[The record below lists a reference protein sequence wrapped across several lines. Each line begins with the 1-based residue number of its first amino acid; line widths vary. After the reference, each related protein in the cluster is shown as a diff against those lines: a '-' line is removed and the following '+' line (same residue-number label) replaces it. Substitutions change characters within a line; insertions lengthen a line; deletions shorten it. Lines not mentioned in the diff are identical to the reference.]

1 MKITN
6 RHGLPQAFVDAVVND
21 PYDKGH
27 SDISATSLIDA
38 PQRRALLRKHHDS
51 IVEDVAD
58 RVWALLGSAVHHVL
72 ERAEDEHAV
81 VEERL
86 FAEIEGWVISGQFDR
101 YLPASG
107 TIQDWKVTTVYKAQ
121 GDHADWERQL
131 NVLAWLARRNGMR
144 ADKLQICCI
153 MRDWAKS
160 RSQSDKTYPAAN
172 VLVLDIPIW
181 PDAVAEEYIR
191 DRVAMHQM
199 ARDGEQIL
207 CTDEE
212 RWYSGDTWA
221 VKRPTAKRAT
231 KVYQT
236 EEEARANCNDNQIV
250 EHRPGEYK
258 RCQSYCE
265 AAPFCAQW
273 QLDLEA
279 YVGV

>member
-6 RHGLPQAFVDAVVND
+6 KHGLPQAFVDAVVND
-21 PYDKGH
+21 PYDSGH

-38 PQRRALLRKHHDS
+38 PQRRALLRKHHNS

-86 FAEIEGWVISGQFDR
+86 FADMDGWVVSGQFDR
-101 YLPASG
+101 YLPATG

-131 NVLAWLARRNGMR
+131 NVLAWLARKNDMKVE
-144 ADKLQICCI
+144 KLQICCI
-153 MRDWAKS
+153 MREWAKS
-160 RSQSDKTYPAAN
+160 RSLNDKTYPAAN
-172 VLVLDIPIW
+172 VMVIDVPLW

-191 DRVAMHQM
+191 DRVQLHQA
-199 ARDGEQIL
+199 ARDGETIL
-207 CTDEE
+207 CTNEE
-212 RWYSGDTWA
+212 RWYTGDSWA
-221 VKRPTAKRAT
+221 VQKPNAKRAT
-231 KVYQT
+231 RVYQN
-236 EEEARANCNDNQIV
+236 EEEARANCNDDQV
-250 EHRPGEYK
+250 VVHRPGEYK
-258 RCQSYCE
+258 RCQQYCE

-273 QLDLEA
+273 QLDLESSF
-279 YVGV
+279 G